1 MVTGLHS
8 QEGRITQ
15 TRDHLPADNTELTST
30 ALPGTAVYS
39 DDLPVSESVNVKQR
53 SRVRLSDGVT
63 EPPRGATSASCSLF
77 PPVLEMNILSKSIH
91 ILYVNI

>member
-39 DDLPVSESVNVKQR
+39 DDLSVCLRICQCQAEEQGQT
-53 SRVRLSDGVT
+53 VRLSDCQT
-63 EPPRGATSASCSLF
+63 ESLNLREEQQ
-77 PPVLEMNILSKSIH
+77 VLPAVSSH
-91 ILYVNI
+91 PCWR